1 MSDERRQMDAGRR
14 CQTRGHAQRWQ
25 DSRGGSRCPTPD
37 SARAKKYKLALQP
50 SPAPREE
57 GGVIIWNA
65 AMNQALRAM
74 QKRGYTIQKAEQIFG
89 LSQKIIRMHAHD
101 MKLPPFRGDS
111 L

>member
-1 MSDERRQMDAGRR
+1 MSEGRW
-14 CQTRGHAQRWQ
+14 TQ
-25 DSRGGSRCPTPD
+25 DD
-37 SARAKKYKLALQP
+37 VAKL
-50 SPAPREE
+50 
-57 GGVIIWNA
+57 A